1 MANRRCISKDIFTDD
16 KFTDLSAKTR
26 LLYVY
31 LILNSDDEGF
41 LSNIKQAL
49 FLAGATKTDLKK
61 LTDIGYIRQFTSGVV
76 CIMHWYQFNNI
87 QPSKRNQTI
96 FIDEFA
102 EMVSTDN
109 IYNSCRKK
117 AGKKSEQS
125 NQNQLNQNEQK
136 ESKINFDDNECRIKT
151 PTENGNGKTK
161 IPNEK
166 MTNILTAF
174 SQDEECKKVKDYY
187 FEKIGVIKK
196 IEDVILLKEL
206 IEIYG
211 AEIVMHCIDITAAN
225 GGEHVQYLA
234 RVCESENEGA

>member
-136 ESKINFDDNECRIKT
+136 ESKINFDDN
-151 PTENGNGKTK
+151 
-161 IPNEK
+161 
-166 MTNILTAF
+166 ILTAF

-187 FEKIGVIKK
+187 SEKIGVIKK
-196 IEDVILLKEL
+196 IEDFILLKEL

-234 RVCESENEGA
+234 RVCNSENEGA